1 MWSRREPF
9 SLNGLMSNA
18 DDSLRLKNNSG
29 HRYGTWG
36 EPSGS

>member
-1 MWSRREPF
+1 MSFYFSTLQMWSRKEPF

-29 HRYGTWG
+29 HK
-36 EPSGS
+36 